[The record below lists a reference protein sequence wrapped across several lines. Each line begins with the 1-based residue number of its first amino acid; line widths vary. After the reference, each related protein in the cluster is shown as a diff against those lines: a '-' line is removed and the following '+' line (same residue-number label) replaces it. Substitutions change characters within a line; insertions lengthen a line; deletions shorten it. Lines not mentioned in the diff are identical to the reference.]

1 MAQLA
6 IVVTLFVFLALSRG
20 TMSTLSP
27 VMMAQAEE
35 RKRRQSDAVRTA
47 DKRTSQHDSPASTL
61 TALTKRKLDPSAKIK
76 LGMDGRKAASLEALK
91 LHLAQQADLLPKLP
105 SQQQQ
110 KQERVPS
117 SSSSSIDA
125 DDKHHREQQTP
136 RNGRSISLDVIT
148 TTTRKDANDE
158 KAAVKAEA
166 TVAMDTP
173 VVAPTIDDNTSVHDG
188 KKDDVVKKEPLD
200 SLDTLPVD
208 LPLDTQQPQDRSE
221 QLLPTDDAQ
230 V

>member
-35 RKRRQSDAVRTA
+35 RKRRQSDATRSA
-47 DKRTSQHDSPASTL
+47 DKRTSQRDSPASTL
-61 TALTKRKLDPSAKIK
+61 TALTKRRLDPSTKIK

-110 KQERVPS
+110 QQQQERVPS

-125 DDKHHREQQTP
+125 NDEQHQEQQVP
-136 RNGRSISLDVIT
+136 RNGRSISLNDIT
-148 TTTRKDANDE
+148 TTTTDDPNDD
-158 KAAVKAEA
+158 KAAVKTE
-166 TVAMDTP
+166 VAIDAP
-173 VVAPTIDDNTSVHDG
+173 VVAPTIDDDTSIDQS
-188 KKDDVVKKEPLD
+188 KKDDAVKNEPLD
-200 SLDTLPVD
+200 NLDIQPAD
-208 LPLDTQQPQDRSE
+208 PSLDTQQPQTLTDKPP
-221 QLLPTDDAQ
+221 PTDDA
-230 V
+230 